1 MVKDFNGRI
10 QTHPE
15 LVDVVNH
22 SLYDKTNNLSYIRS
36 WFYFPICVWYSVVG
50 Y

>member
-10 QTHPE
+10 QTHLE

-22 SLYDKTNNLSYIRS
+22 SLYDKTNTLFNMGYGYGIWVCLWYCIVSY
-36 WFYFPICVWYSVVG
+36 
-50 Y
+50 

>member
-1 MVKDFNGRI
+1 LHGKI

-22 SLYDKTNNLSYIRS
+22 SLYDKTNTIFNIRIDNHSWDYKWYYVFSY
-36 WFYFPICVWYSVVG
+36 
-50 Y
+50 